1 MREKKDAFISI
12 PSLPVL
18 DFENM
23 GGELMGRKKVSE
35 RMKGEGNGVEMILG
49 IEPAQKWLINI
60 NAVQTSFPSAP
71 GPLKLVT
78 KKAKG
83 RIQWPALPPAGRS
96 PK

>member
-23 GGELMGRKKVSE
+23 GEELMGRNKVSE
-35 RMKGEGNGVEMILG
+35 RMEAEGNGMEMILG

-60 NAVQTSFPSAP
+60 NAVQTSFASAP
-71 GPLKLVT
+71 GPLKLVP

-83 RIQWPALPPAGRS
+83 HIQWPALPPAGKS